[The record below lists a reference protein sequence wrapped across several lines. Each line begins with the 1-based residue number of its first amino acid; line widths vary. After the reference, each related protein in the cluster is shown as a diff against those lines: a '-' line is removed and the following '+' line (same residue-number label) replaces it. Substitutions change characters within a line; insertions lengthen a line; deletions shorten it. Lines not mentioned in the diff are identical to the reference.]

1 MEFRKKIS
9 YTMSNGKT
17 VTTIKTF
24 RNLQHFDN
32 YYNKLIK
39 SGCNVSSMER
49 AIDIIGDINRVV
61 IQDKDFYNR
70 LIGKF

>member
-9 YTMSNGKT
+9 YSMSNGKT
-17 VTTIKTF
+17 VTTVKTF

-39 SGCNVSSMER
+39 AGCNVLSMER
-49 AIDIIGDINRVV
+49 ATDIIGSINQ
-61 IQDKDFYNR
+61 IAIPDKDFYNR

>member
-9 YTMSNGKT
+9 YTMANGKA
-17 VTTIKTF
+17 VTTVKTF

-39 SGCNVSSMER
+39 AGCNVSSMER
-49 AIDIIGDINRVV
+49 AIDIIGDINRVA
-61 IQDKDFYNR
+61 IQDEDFYKR